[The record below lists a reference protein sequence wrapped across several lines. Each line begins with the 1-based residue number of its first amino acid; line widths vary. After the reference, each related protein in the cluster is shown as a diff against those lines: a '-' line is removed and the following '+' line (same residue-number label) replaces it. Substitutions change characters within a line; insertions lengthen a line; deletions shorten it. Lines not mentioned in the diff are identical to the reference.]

1 VEAHRHLGAAGVV
14 RAQEEHD
21 GCCVRVGVLDL
32 GQCLEALPGEPLGQ
46 QRKEVE
52 DGRPAGELVIRG
64 VQKPVDRFRPER

>member
-1 VEAHRHLGAAGVV
+1 
-14 RAQEEHD
+14 
-21 GCCVRVGVLDL
+21 VLDL